1 MNYGV
6 LNRIAAAT
14 LVSLALAS
22 CGGSSDD
29 EAGSPTAFATIP
41 TEVTFAG
48 AATAPATGCAGGTAE
63 IAVVGGVAPYSVKT
77 TFPDVISFNTTTV
90 GSRGGTFRITVASGI
105 CLNPGNVIVT
115 DKLDHVVTVKV
126 TSTATVPAS

>member
-6 LNRIAAAT
+6 LNRLAAAT
-14 LVSLALAS
+14 LMSLALAS

-41 TEVTFAG
+41 TEVFFSG
-48 AATAPATGCAGGTAE
+48 AVQGDPTACAGGTAD

-90 GSRGGTFRITVASGI
+90 GNRGGTFTMTVAPGI

-126 TSTATVPAS
+126 TSRLATTGA

>member
-6 LNRIAAAT
+6 LNRLAAAT
-14 LVSLALAS
+14 LMSLALAS

-41 TEVTFAG
+41 TAVSFTG
-48 AATAPATGCAGGTAE
+48 ASGTGCAGGTAD
-63 IAVVGGVAPYSVKT
+63 IVVVGGVAPYSVKT
-77 TFPDVISFNTTTV
+77 TFPDIISFNTTTV
-90 GSRGGTFRITVASGI
+90 GNRGGSFTMTVAPGT

-115 DKLDHVVTVKV
+115 DKLDHSVTVTV
-126 TSTATVPAS
+126 TSKLTGT